1 MADQSS
7 PTEREARRRVV
18 DLLSTRRDE
27 ILNLWIADRL
37 ESGDFRDELIS
48 KADLRQQSR
57 QVVEMLAQTIREAPD
72 SDFAD
77 SSFQEM
83 RAFLNEI
90 SRQRA
95 VKGYTPVENATYIL
109 SLRDVVIR
117 LLAEDLEG
125 NAQTLVE
132 EMTYFT
138 RLLDKMGL
146 VMVESYIRMREEII
160 RQQRADMMELST
172 PVIKVW
178 DKILTLPIIGT
189 LDSRRAQM
197 MMEALLQ
204 KIVETGSTIA
214 ILDITG
220 VRTMDTLVANHL
232 IKTVTAARLMGARCI
247 LTGVSPAIAQT
258 MVQLGIDLTQ
268 ITTRAQMSD
277 GIKLAL
283 EMIGRAV
290 VPAKALAQ
298 LGLANSASGNKGQDA
313 LPPQAAALIERGI
326 TITRDNLQ
334 RERERTP
341 FAPTAPPGSDY

>member
-1 MADQSS
+1 MRARGREAFSAGASVRKNMADTSAPHKQDS
-7 PTEREARRRVV
+7 RRVT

-27 ILNLWIADRL
+27 ILNLWVKERVESDEFREELLSKKQLREQSQQIVDMLGQAIKDSNAADF
-37 ESGDFRDELIS
+37 EDPAFD
-48 KADLRQQSR
+48 DL
-57 QVVEMLAQTIREAPD
+57 
-72 SDFAD
+72 
-77 SSFQEM
+77 
-83 RAFLNEI
+83 RAFLHEL
-90 SRQRA
+90 SHMLA
-95 VKGYTPVENATYIL
+95 VKGYSTLENATYIL
-109 SLRDVVIR
+109 SLRNVVIP
-117 LLAEDLEG
+117 LLAEELEG
-125 NAQTLVE
+125 NADSLIR
-132 EMTYFT
+132 EMNYFT

-146 VMVESYIRMREEII
+146 VMVGNYIRSREEII
-160 RQQRADMMELST
+160 HQQRADMLELST

-189 LDSRRAQM
+189 LDSRRAQL

-204 KIVETGSTIA
+204 KIVDTGSTIA

-283 EMIGRAV
+283 EISGRTV
-290 VPAKALAQ
+290 VSTKALAKMQ
-298 LGLANSASGNKGQDA
+298 SNGTGDGAQKPVAKLTEQVASMVGDNKQ
-313 LPPQAAALIERGI
+313 
-326 TITRDNLQ
+326 T
-334 RERERTP
+334 
-341 FAPTAPPGSDY
+341 

>member
-1 MADQSS
+1 MADQDAT
-7 PTEREARRRVV
+7 PRRDERRITALLTARH
-18 DLLSTRRDE
+18 DE
-27 ILNLWIADRL
+27 ILNLWIKERL
-37 ESGDFRDELIS
+37 EADEFRDELIP
-48 KADLRQQSR
+48 KKTLRDQSR
-57 QVVEMLAQTIREAPD
+57 QVLDMLARGIQDSVA
-72 SDFAD
+72 SDFEHPAFD
-77 SSFQEM
+77 EL
-83 RAFLNEI
+83 RAYLNEI
-90 SRQRA
+90 SHMRA
-95 VKGYTPVENATYIL
+95 VKGYTPTENATYIL
-109 SLRDVVIR
+109 ALRNVTLP
-117 LLAEDLEG
+117 LLAEELE
-125 NAQTLVE
+125 NADALIR
-132 EMTYFT
+132 EMNYFT

-146 VMVESYIRMREEII
+146 VMVENFIRSREEII
-160 RQQRADMMELST
+160 RQQRADMLELST

-204 KIVETGSTIA
+204 KVVETGSTIA

-283 EMIGRAV
+283 EMLGRTV
-290 VPAKALAQ
+290 VSTKALAKIQ
-298 LGLANSASGNKGQDA
+298 NGASDA
-313 LPPQAAALIERGI
+313 LQKTVKQTEQII
-326 TITRDNLQ
+326 TTGEKEKG
-334 RERERTP
+334 RE
-341 FAPTAPPGSDY
+341 S

>member
-1 MADQSS
+1 MAEQND
-7 PTEREARRRVV
+7 PTQPPERRITT
-18 DLLSTRRDE
+18 LLSTRRDE
-27 ILNLWIADRL
+27 ILNLWIKERL
-37 ESGDFRDELIS
+37 EADEFRDELIS
-48 KADLRQQSR
+48 KKDLRQQSR
-57 QVVEMLAQTIREAPD
+57 QVLDMLVQAVQDSAA
-72 SDFAD
+72 SDFDHA
-77 SSFQEM
+77 
-83 RAFLNEI
+83 AFDDLRHYLNEI
-90 SRQRA
+90 SHMRA
-95 VKGYTPVENATYIL
+95 VKGYTPLENATYIL
-109 SLRDVVIR
+109 SLRNVVSP
-117 LLAEDLEG
+117 LLAEELEG
-125 NAQTLVE
+125 SADSLVV
-132 EMTYFT
+132 EMNYFT

-146 VMVESYIRMREEII
+146 VMVENFIRSREEII
-160 RQQRADMMELST
+160 RQQRADMLELST

-204 KIVETGSTIA
+204 KVVETGSTIA

-283 EMIGRAV
+283 EMIGRTV
-290 VPAKALAQ
+290 VPTRALAKLQ
-298 LGLANSASGNKGQDA
+298 NGQNGDGH
-313 LPPQAAALIERGI
+313 LKTVKQTEQII
-326 TITRDNLQ
+326 TTGGEKKQ
-334 RERERTP
+334 E
-341 FAPTAPPGSDY
+341 G

>member
-1 MADQSS
+1 MAEEESTSQQERQSE
-7 PTEREARRRVV
+7 ERGVAQ
-18 DLLSTRRDE
+18 LLSTRRDE
-27 ILNLWIADRL
+27 ILNLWLTERMKSD
-37 ESGDFRDELIS
+37 EFRDELIS
-48 KADLRQQSR
+48 KKELRHQSR
-57 QVVEMLAQTIREAPD
+57 QVLEMLAEAVRD
-72 SDFAD
+72 SAGADFEH
-77 SSFQEM
+77 Q
-83 RAFLNEI
+83 AFDDLRVYLNEI
-90 SRQRA
+90 SHLRA
-95 VKGYTPVENATYIL
+95 VKGFTPLENATYIL
-109 SLRDVVIR
+109 ALRNVVLP
-117 LLAEDLEG
+117 LLAEEYEG
-125 NAQTLVE
+125 RADALIGETN
-132 EMTYFT
+132 YFI
-138 RLLDKMGL
+138 RLFDRMGL
-146 VMVESYIRMREEII
+146 VMVENFIRSREEII

-283 EMIGRAV
+283 EMGGRTV
-290 VPAKALAQ
+290 VPTKALAKLQ
-298 LGLANSASGNKGQDA
+298 NGTNANGSTAVKFTEQVTAGGGA
-313 LPPQAAALIERGI
+313 EGGP
-326 TITRDNLQ
+326 
-334 RERERTP
+334 REQ
-341 FAPTAPPGSDY
+341 S

>member
-1 MADQSS
+1 MADQNASQQ
-7 PTEREARRRVV
+7 PDQRRIAT
-18 DLLSTRRDE
+18 LLADRRDE
-27 ILNLWIADRL
+27 ILNLWIKERL
-37 ESGDFRDELIS
+37 EADEFRDELIS
-48 KADLRQQSR
+48 KKDLRQQSQ
-57 QVVEMLAQTIREAPD
+57 QVLDMLVQGVRD
-72 SDFAD
+72 SAGGDFD
-77 SSFQEM
+77 HP
-83 RAFLNEI
+83 AFDDLRSYLNEI
-90 SRQRA
+90 SHMRA
-95 VKGYTPVENATYIL
+95 VKGYTPLENATYVL
-109 SLRDVVIR
+109 SLRNVVSP

-125 NAQTLVE
+125 NAETFIREVN
-132 EMTYFT
+132 YFT

-146 VMVESYIRMREEII
+146 VMVENFIRSREEVI
-160 RQQRADMMELST
+160 RQQRADMLELST

-204 KIVETGSTIA
+204 KVVETGSTIA

-283 EMIGRAV
+283 EMIGRTV
-290 VPAKALAQ
+290 VPTKTLARLQ
-298 LGLANSASGNKGQDA
+298 NGVNGDGPHATLKQAERVMSSGGEKKEG
-313 LPPQAAALIERGI
+313 
-326 TITRDNLQ
+326 
-334 RERERTP
+334 
-341 FAPTAPPGSDY
+341 

>member
-1 MADQSS
+1 MADQDAT
-7 PTEREARRRVV
+7 PRRDERRITALLTARH
-18 DLLSTRRDE
+18 DE
-27 ILNLWIADRL
+27 ILNLWIKERL
-37 ESGDFRDELIS
+37 EADEFRDELIP
-48 KADLRQQSR
+48 KKTLRDQSR
-57 QVVEMLAQTIREAPD
+57 QVLDMLARGIQDSAA
-72 SDFAD
+72 SDFEHPAFD
-77 SSFQEM
+77 EL
-83 RAFLNEI
+83 RAYLNEI
-90 SRQRA
+90 SHMRA
-95 VKGYTPVENATYIL
+95 VKGYTPTENATYVL
-109 SLRDVVIR
+109 ALRNVTLP
-117 LLAEDLEG
+117 LLAEELEG
-125 NAQTLVE
+125 SADALIR
-132 EMTYFT
+132 EMNYFT

-146 VMVESYIRMREEII
+146 VMVDNFIRSREEII
-160 RQQRADMMELST
+160 RQQRADMLELST

-204 KIVETGSTIA
+204 KVVETGSTIA

-283 EMIGRAV
+283 EMLGRTV
-290 VPAKALAQ
+290 VSTKALAKIQ
-298 LGLANSASGNKGQDA
+298 NGTADGLHKTVKQTE
-313 LPPQAAALIERGI
+313 QII
-326 TITRDNLQ
+326 TTGDKEKS
-334 RERERTP
+334 RE
-341 FAPTAPPGSDY
+341 S